1 MPALSTNLGEVER
14 RAIAQSIYEYLSQ
27 VPVAPEP
34 ATTR

>member
-14 RAIAQSIYEYLSQ
+14 RAIAQSICEYLSQ

-34 ATTR
+34 

>member
-1 MPALSTNLGEVER
+1 VER

-34 ATTR
+34 ATAR